1 MSEPDAVPLPREG
14 EVFFDVRGES
24 RCMRLSW
31 YADSAVAVFSI
42 WQGNRCTGT
51 FRLPFAELDRMV
63 RTLQSGPHTRSGY
76 RHQPGPADRQGYGD
90 RGYQLSDY
98 DPPNYSNPPA
108 YDPPSYDPPNYGTA
122 AYHGSQAG
130 YGNGLADD
138 RPNYGHLPDYGHS
151 PRYEAPDYGGAP
163 RRATAAAQTWQPD
176 YPGPVSAAAEPG
188 SGAYAADE
196 WLAPPPTA
204 PRSEPADDTAPEAPF
219 GRVPVPP
226 DRGARTYHSGG

>member
-24 RCMRLSW
+24 RSMRLSW
-31 YADSAVAVFSI
+31 YADSSVAVFSI

-63 RTLQSGPHTRSGY
+63 QTLQAGPHRQGGY
-76 RHQPGPADRQGYGD
+76 RHLPGPADRQGYGD
-90 RGYQLSDY
+90 RGYQLPDY

-108 YDPPSYDPPNYGTA
+108 YEPPSYDPPNYGSA
-122 AYHGSQAG
+122 PYHANQAG
-130 YGNGLADD
+130 YGNGPPYD
-138 RPNYGHLPDYGHS
+138 
-151 PRYEAPDYGGAP
+151 APDYGLPPHHQPPDNRGAP
-163 RRATAAAQTWQPD
+163 RRATAPAQTWQP
-176 YPGPVSAAAEPG
+176 SHAAPY
-188 SGAYAADE
+188 SGAPETGFPAYAADQ

-204 PRSEPADDTAPEAPF
+204 PGPEPADDTAPEAPF

-226 DRGARTYHSGG
+226 DRGARTYHSGH